1 MIVTVNLN
9 SNWQAWSQYSMLQ
22 DQDTSLK
29 SKDPPFK
36 ISAQKILGYM
46 RTQMNKQL
54 SYCATW

>member
-1 MIVTVNLN
+1 
-9 SNWQAWSQYSMLQ
+9 MLQ

-36 ISAQKILGYM
+36 ISAQKILSYM